1 MKSPMR
7 LFGSVL
13 IYSFLLMS
21 LTACS
26 LVGNRPSPDVVY
38 VSQPAFPPSAY
49 LQECYPIRPANPTLQ
64 EIIIAQSRAINQCNA
79 QLESIR
85 IWKQKQQ
92 ETQDE

>member
-7 LFGSVL
+7 ILGSVL
-13 IYSFLLMS
+13 IYSFLMMS

-26 LVGNRPSPDVVY
+26 LLGDRTSPDVVY

-49 LQECYPIRPANPTLQ
+49 LQECYPIRPANPTPQ
-64 EIIIAQSRAINQCNA
+64 EIIIAQHRALNQCNA

-85 IWKQKQQ
+85 IWKQEQQ